1 MLHFG
6 CRVKP
11 EYHQRAVQLV
21 KDIHPAFVVPGV
33 GVHWKMKEDLS
44 GPYPVSTHMVGLIF
58 GP

>member
-1 MLHFG
+1 M
-6 CRVKP
+6 
-11 EYHQRAVQLV
+11 

-44 GPYPVSTHMVGLIF
+44 GPYPVSTHVMGLMF